1 MSLGASA
8 FYWLGSSDKDNE
20 GTWVNLDGTNYEGPW
35 GNKKNLRPNDQVGNE
50 DCMNLVE
57 AEDEMF
63 VNDDDCD
70 FYGRGVVCMRRMGNH
85 PSCPVGWYLY
95 GGKCY
100 SRQLGL
106 YNYSD
111 AQNVCHSYNSK
122 LASLWDIGQLDF
134 ALSFGT
140 GFGTWL
146 GSDDSLKEETYITDR
161 GYIYPGLNFDI
172 IEIYLKNEVSY
183 FNVSYLRF

>member
-1 MSLGASA
+1 M
-8 FYWLGSSDKDNE
+8 
-20 GTWVNLDGTNYEGPW
+20 
-35 GNKKNLRPNDQVGNE
+35 
-50 DCMNLVE
+50 
-57 AEDEMF
+57 
-63 VNDDDCD
+63 
-70 FYGRGVVCMRRMGNH
+70 H
-85 PSCPVGWYLY
+85 
-95 GGKCY
+95 
-100 SRQLGL
+100 
-106 YNYSD
+106 
-111 AQNVCHSYNSK
+111 AQNGQS
-122 LASLWDIGQLDF
+122 SLMPRGLVPLRGQVLLETAGSVQLLRRPECVSFLQLQTGFLVDIGQLDF